1 MLDTLSLDQMR
12 MFLTVAEAGS
22 FRAAA
27 LKLDRVQSA
36 VSHAI
41 ARLEDTLGV
50 SLFDRS
56 GHRPLLTAE
65 GKALLVHVRDVLL
78 RVDAMRARARG
89 LSSGVELE
97 LALTVDVLFPP
108 RLVGTALAEVSA
120 AYPSVA
126 IRLSAEALGGPITAL
141 LEKRSQLAIIV
152 GESFRDPRIAMEAL
166 TSINM
171 IAVVAA
177 SHPLARASG
186 PLDTAALA
194 DHLQIVQFDR
204 SPLTAERDIGVISP
218 RTCRV
223 GGQDIK
229 QAMILAGLGWGRLPG
244 WLAADDLEKG
254 RLVRVGTGALGRR
267 AQLPMEAY
275 LGHRLDEPLGPAAR
289 SFATALARL
298 CAGPPEPEAGVRA
311 RP

>member
-1 MLDTLSLDQMR
+1 MK
-12 MFLTVAEAGS
+12 
-22 FRAAA
+22 
-27 LKLDRVQSA
+27 LK
-36 VSHAI
+36 
-41 ARLEDTLGV
+41 
-50 SLFDRS
+50 
-56 GHRPLLTAE
+56 TA
-65 GKALLVHVRDVLL
+65 
-78 RVDAMRARARG
+78 
-89 LSSGVELE
+89 
-97 LALTVDVLFPP
+97 T
-108 RLVGTALAEVSA
+108 
-120 AYPSVA
+120 
-126 IRLSAEALGGPITAL
+126 
-141 LEKRSQLAIIV
+141 AIIV

-186 PLDTAALA
+186 PLDAAALA